1 MAGRRLSLLVAIA
14 LVLGACGQVVVP
26 TATAMPDIATS
37 VTSRID
43 GRSKIFTVANWP
55 LDGTVAFLCR
65 RAPGAEFTPDS
76 PHPAE
81 SAGCLPVDVLDTSA
95 DSLQVRFDPS
105 RLDATTAQSFVR
117 SGPWQLAL
125 AGRRGPLS
133 AAISLTIIDSPIPS
147 DPGPS

>member
-1 MAGRRLSLLVAIA
+1 MAGRRLPGLLVMV
-14 LVLGACGQVVVP
+14 LLLGACGQFTMP
-26 TATAMPDIATS
+26 TVTALPNVAPS

-43 GRSKIFTVANWP
+43 GRATIFTVANWP

-81 SAGCLPVDVLDTSA
+81 AAGCLPVEVVDTSA
-95 DSLQVRFDPS
+95 DTLQVRFDPS
-105 RLDATTAQSFVR
+105 RLDPATAETFAR
-117 SGPWQLAL
+117 SGPWQLAVS
-125 AGRRGPLS
+125 GRRGPLS
-133 AAISLTIIDSPIPS
+133 VATSLTIIDSPVPS